1 MNKKV
6 TLSLLSATVFASMAA
21 SAFAA
26 PTQGVYMGGSV
37 DKFYK
42 LDDLFNLTAEAK
54 KQFVTNL
61 NTANP
66 GLDFKNLVFVD
77 FDGKGAKFSEIL
89 AAGTLPKAKRDLTKA
104 DFEGSYVTV
113 NLDGSNGASYDPRND
128 AVDVPTGDLK
138 VESVSAINASQI
150 QIVFSDVVDETSA
163 IAAGNVTFDG
173 FTANT
178 RELQEDGKTL
188 IVTTN
193 TPIKVKTDVVVTVKG
208 VKLDADNNKVVPTF
222 TKVISVEDTVK
233 PEVASIVAKTNGAS
247 ASTATVTFTEPVKA
261 AAVIKIDGVVAGA
274 TQAGSKVT
282 LSNLNL
288 DATKTHTLEIVNL
301 TDTADNVTPLVTKTF
316 TVTTDV
322 NAPQVSSLA
331 AKGDHQILVTFN
343 KPVTLASVQAAVGN
357 KIKDELLA
365 DVNVDTIKVATPGA
379 TTSDTQFI
387 IPVKDKLF
395 TTATS
400 RTLTVVFNKDIVDTL
415 GNKSEAVTKTVT
427 LTKDV
432 TAPAITSIQAKKA
445 ADGKTEAIVVNFS
458 EGVLAQ
464 AAGFDV
470 AKIRVL
476 APNGTDATTNFF
488 ATAQPAIAEGATKA
502 TVNLKVATQLSGVYT
517 FIIAKDAVSDLAE
530 TANTSAAFTSTVD
543 FGAAPTGEFKIDPSD
558 VTSSKNKNNTI
569 TVNYKQV
576 VKGGAVAGSATDV
589 NNYTL
594 GGKALPQGTI
604 ITLSAD
610 QKQAIIDLPHTE
622 SVATSDKAIFTISGV
637 QNVAGT
643 TISPVTTTVDV
654 VDNVAPVL
662 ESAKVLDNKTIELTY
677 SENIAALTN
686 ADVFDSFKI
695 VNGTT
700 AIPLATGEL
709 VADSVSGFGKKV
721 KVTIKQ
727 GADRAGTPASATA
740 GGAAS
745 AKVTIA
751 NGTAA
756 TKDATL
762 SYTVVDNNGTLEV
775 QDGSNAVVATLTA
788 GAGSFVVDGVTV
800 TLAGAVAA
808 DAFTVTTKAA
818 VAGTSATTLD
828 LNKAITV
835 ETKATTAVKDI
846 AGNVQ
851 KVDVKVDVK

>member
-66 GLDFKNLVFVD
+66 DGDFNNLVFVD

-89 AAGTLPKAKRDLTKA
+89 AKGTLSKAKRDLTKT

-464 AAGFDV
+464 ADGFNV

-488 ATAQPAIAEGATKA
+488 AADQPAIAEGATKA

-700 AIPLATGEL
+700 AIPLAKGEL

-727 GADRAGTPASATA
+727 GADTAGTPASATA

>member
-6 TLSLLSATVFASMAA
+6 VLSVLSATFVASMAA

-26 PTQGVYMGGSV
+26 PNNGLYIGGNVKSHYSF
-37 DKFYK
+37 DTLIK
-42 LDDLFNLTAEAK
+42 LDSAGLAK
-54 KQFVTNL
+54 FKSDMAAIGT
-61 NTANP
+61 
-66 GLDFKNLVFVD
+66 DFDNLVYVSL
-77 FDGKGAKFSEIL
+77 DGKGASITEIMNAPTL
-89 AAGTLPKAKRDLTKA
+89 EDANKDPLKVEDFADLYNEIGTDGK
-104 DFEGSYVTV
+104 VTGTYDARKNV
-113 NLDGSNGASYDPRND
+113 DG
-128 AVDVPTGDLK
+128 AVTGDLK

-488 ATAQPAIAEGATKA
+488 AAAQPAIAEGATKA

-558 VTSSKNKNNTI
+558 VTSSQNKNNTI

-727 GADRAGTPASATA
+727 GADTAGTPASATA

-800 TLAGAVAA
+800 TLAGAVDA